1 MRIVRST
8 AFLTTF
14 CFLLTTIVVAQNV
27 AEKDVKDTSVS
38 KDALPEWLTKTTIRR
53 FAKGSL
59 IPPCSI
65 SSHFLV
71 LG

>member
-38 KDALPEWLTKTTIRR
+38 KDALPEWLTKYNNQEMREM
-53 FAKGSL
+53 F
-59 IPPCSI
+59 
-65 SSHFLV
+65 
-71 LG
+71 